1 MIFDRIK
8 ELREGTGMSARKF
21 AESIGIKYTT
31 YYGYETG
38 TREPGSDTVTA
49 LCNYFGCTADYL
61 LGLSNDPNG
70 YRPEKEKAPAPAKAE
85 TGEVTAEQ
93 IMQTFVSA
101 GLAPAGQDLTDEDLR
116 FLQSIFAAIANWF
129 ASRDARSADS
139 DKSTQ

>member
-61 LGLSNDPNG
+61 LGLSNDPHG
-70 YRPEKEKAPAPAKAE
+70 HRPEKEKAPAPAKAE
-85 TGEVTAEQ
+85 TGEITREMSIELLKAL
-93 IMQTFVSA
+93 
-101 GLAPAGQDLTDEDLR
+101 GLLDQSGNLSDDDLAFLAHIVGLLEWR
-116 FLQSIFAAIANWF
+116 FGDHS
-129 ASRDARSADS
+129 
-139 DKSTQ
+139 

>member
-61 LGLSNDPNG
+61 LGLSNDPNRH
-70 YRPEKEKAPAPAKAE
+70 RPEKEKAPAPAEAE
-85 TGEVTAEQ
+85 TREITREMSIELLKAL
-93 IMQTFVSA
+93 
-101 GLAPAGQDLTDEDLR
+101 GLLDQSGNLSDDDLAFLAHIVGLLEWR
-116 FLQSIFAAIANWF
+116 FGDHS
-129 ASRDARSADS
+129 
-139 DKSTQ
+139 

>member
-61 LGLSNDPNG
+61 LGLSNDPHG
-70 YRPEKEKAPAPAKAE
+70 HRPEKEKAPAPAKAE
-85 TGEVTAEQ
+85 TGEITREMSIELLKAL
-93 IMQTFVSA
+93 
-101 GLAPAGQDLTDEDLR
+101 GLLDLSGNLSDDDLAFLAHIVGLLEWR
-116 FLQSIFAAIANWF
+116 FGDHS
-129 ASRDARSADS
+129 
-139 DKSTQ
+139 

>member
-61 LGLSNDPNG
+61 LGLSDDPNG
-70 YRPEKEKAPAPAKAE
+70 HRPEKEKAPASTEAE
-85 TGEVTAEQ
+85 TREITREMSIELLKAL
-93 IMQTFVSA
+93 
-101 GLAPAGQDLTDEDLR
+101 GLLDQSGNLSDDDLAFLAHIVGLLEWR
-116 FLQSIFAAIANWF
+116 FGN
-129 ASRDARSADS
+129 RS
-139 DKSTQ
+139 

>member
-1 MIFDRIK
+1 MSTRIAD
-8 ELREGTGMSARKF
+8 ARKAIGMTQRTL
-21 AESIGIKYTT
+21 AEKLGIAASTLN
-31 YYGYETG
+31 GYEKG
-38 TREPGSDTVTA
+38 NHKPDSDVLISVSSIT
-49 LCNYFGCTADYL
+49 GCTIDYL
-61 LGLSNDPNG
+61 LNRVDGFHDYYG
-70 YRPEKEKAPAPAKAE
+70 KEKAPAPAKAE